1 MIMRSSIQIDNRTLL
16 KCGLLF
22 KVLCQKVLKDYLN
35 IKLTIIRLSP
45 SKKDCIICFI
55 ENPLK
60 MMKNAFYFILKTLF
74 VFTILTFSSWLFGYV
89 GKIAWLET
97 WSQLQNSWHQKLVNK
112 HSQCTYCTISQEVKA
127 ISRWDLVNW

>member
-1 MIMRSSIQIDNRTLL
+1 MIVRNSVQIDTRTFL

-22 KVLCQKVLKDYLN
+22 KVLCQEVLKDYLN
-35 IKLTIIRLSP
+35 IKLTTIRLPP

-55 ENPLK
+55 ENPLQ

-89 GKIAWLET
+89 GKMVWLKT
-97 WSQLQNSWHQKLVNK
+97 
-112 HSQCTYCTISQEVKA
+112 
-127 ISRWDLVNW
+127 

>member
-35 IKLTIIRLSP
+35 IKLTTIRLSP
-45 SKKDCIICFI
+45 SKKNYIICFI

-60 MMKNAFYFILKTLF
+60 MMKNAFYFILKTLS
-74 VFTILTFSSWLFGYV
+74 VFTILTFSSWLLGYV
-89 GKIAWLET
+89 GKMAWLET
-97 WSQLQNSWHQKLVNK
+97 
-112 HSQCTYCTISQEVKA
+112 
-127 ISRWDLVNW
+127 